1 VFSIT
6 VNSEAP
12 FSITP
17 GRGPDFRNSH
27 TIREPMPLQT
37 AAGDVLRAHHDG
49 SGRYVRPMGS
59 VGTSGLRIGDGVAV
73 RLRTSAGSAVERVLV
88 RTVPDGEQAFT
99 EMHRVGE
106 GAAWIWWEAP
116 LELREPVVGY
126 RFLIVTPA
134 GIRWLNGTGL
144 HDATPVDAFD
154 FRLLAGYEAPG
165 WLEGAIVYQI
175 FPDRFAPGGRE
186 ASRAT
191 IRSQVE
197 RVQALGLPGAARAW
211 DEPASHG
218 REALFEFYGGDLDG
232 IVSKLDHLQALG
244 VTAIYLNPIFDSVS
258 NHGYDCVD
266 YDHVAERLGGDAAL
280 ARLRAA
286 TAERGMRLI
295 LDIAPNHLGARH
307 PWFLAAQADATAP
320 TAEYFAFLDH
330 PHEYESW
337 LGHRSLVKLDY
348 RSAALKEAMYAGPDG
363 AVRRW
368 LRDPYA
374 IDGWRIDVANML
386 GRLGPSQLNG
396 DVARGIRAA
405 AREENPEAVLIGENW
420 FDATAQLMGDQW
432 DAAMNY
438 AGFTTPLLDWL
449 AGVKLEGFGSAGT
462 ITAGRTSTT
471 ALADTLAQFR
481 AAVPWTMARQQ
492 LLLVGSH
499 DTARIAT
506 VLGGNSGL
514 LRLAFGMLLTYPG
527 VPCVFYGDEIG
538 LEGGDSL
545 SARRT
550 MPWAGEG
557 WDWQLLAFVRLM
569 AGHRRRL
576 PALVSG
582 GFQVLGVEEDCLAYA
597 RETEEDVAVVL
608 ANRGPGVRPA
618 GQLDLAHAD
627 ISDEV
632 EMIDLVSGAMAQVQQ
647 GRLRVPEMPP
657 GIAVWYGHRGGDP

>member
-1 VFSIT
+1 
-6 VNSEAP
+6 
-12 FSITP
+12 
-17 GRGPDFRNSH
+17 
-27 TIREPMPLQT
+27 M
-37 AAGDVLRAHHDG
+37 
-49 SGRYVRPMGS
+49 RPVEG
-59 VGTSGLRIGDGVAV
+59 VGLRIGDGVAV
-73 RLRTSAGSAVERVLV
+73 RVRTSAGSGVERVLL
-88 RTVPDGEQAFT
+88 RTVPDGEQTFT
-99 EMHRVGE
+99 EMRRVGE
-106 GAAWIWWEAP
+106 GAAWTWWEAS

-126 RFLIVTPA
+126 RFLVVTAA

-144 HDATPVDAFD
+144 HAATPVDAFD

-165 WLEGAIVYQI
+165 WLDGAIVYQI
-175 FPDRFAPGGRE
+175 FPDRFAPGGGE
-186 ASRAT
+186 ASAAA

-211 DEPASHG
+211 DEPPSQG

-232 IVSKLDHLQALG
+232 IVSRLGHLQALG
-244 VTAIYLNPIFDSVS
+244 VTAIYLNPIFESVS

-266 YDHVAERLGGDAAL
+266 YEHVAARLGGDAAL

-295 LDIAPNHLGARH
+295 LDIAPNHLGAHH

-337 LGHRSLVKLDY
+337 LGHKSLVKLDY

-368 LRDPYA
+368 LREPYA
-374 IDGWRIDVANML
+374 IDGWRVDVANML
-386 GRLGPSQLNG
+386 GRLGSSQLNG
-396 DVARGIRAA
+396 EVARGIRAA
-405 AREENPEAVLIGENW
+405 AREENPQALLIGENW
-420 FDATAQLMGDQW
+420 FDATAQLLGDQW

-449 AGVKLEGFGSAGT
+449 TGVKLEGFGSAKAV
-462 ITAGRTSTT
+462 TAGPSSTE

-481 AAVPWTMARQQ
+481 AAVPWVIARQQ

-499 DTARIAT
+499 DTARVAT
-506 VLGGNSGL
+506 VLGGDPGL

-557 WDWQLLAFVRLM
+557 WDWQLIAFVRLM
-569 AGHRRRL
+569 TGHRRRL

-582 GFQVLGVEEDCLAYA
+582 GFQLLAVEEDCLAYA
-597 RETEEDVAVVL
+597 RETEEDVAVVI
-608 ANRGPGVRPA
+608 ANRGPGVRSA
-618 GQLDLAHAD
+618 GSLDLSDAD
-627 ISDEV
+627 ISDDT
-632 EMIDLVSGAMAQVQQ
+632 EMVDLVSGAMAQVQRS
-647 GRLRVPEMPP
+647 RLDLPEMPP
-657 GIAVWYGHRGGDP
+657 GIAVWYGHRGADP